1 MLGLIAYDLETCIMQ
16 RGYTRDKGLI
26 LEIGAV
32 DVLRPNRHFHCFVNP
47 CEEQRTSEDFLQGL
61 VSMGARQY
69 PTKKHAENIKYDASE
84 ALPISVALAK
94 FLEFI
99 GTSPVVLTAHN
110 GRSFDD
116 KIVAGALQRC
126 DLQWP
131 TELQF
136 LDSYHDV
143 SKKAWPSRRSYKL
156 QNLHKNCCPEH
167 SDLRWHTALDDSIA
181 LSHLLGAAARETVA
195 LRIEK
200 AAEYV
205 EKEHGIDRLNREF
218 SAQFPPRLLLG
229 RRSKAT
235 ARKKLR
241 NGRSE
246 KLTKL
251 CLQICLRAPLWITR

>member
-1 MLGLIAYDLETCIMQ
+1 MIRLIAYDLETCIMQ
-16 RGYTRDKGLI
+16 RGFTRDKALI

-32 DVLRPNRHFHCFVNP
+32 DVFHPERQFRCFVNP
-47 CEEQRTSEDFLQGL
+47 CEQERTEADFLQGL
-61 VSMGARQY
+61 VSRGARHY
-69 PTKKHAENIKYDASE
+69 PTKKHAENIKYDPSK
-84 ALPISVALAK
+84 ALPISIALVE

-116 KIVAGALQRC
+116 KIVTGALQRC
-126 DLQWP
+126 QLEWP
-131 TELQF
+131 KELRF
-136 LDSYHDV
+136 IDSYHDI

-167 SDLRWHTALDDSIA
+167 SDLHWHTALDDSIA

-195 LRIEK
+195 TRIER

-218 SAQFPPRLLLG
+218 STQFPPRLLLG
-229 RRSKAT
+229 QRSKAA
-235 ARKKLR
+235 ARRKLR
-241 NGRSE
+241 TGGSQ
-246 KLTKL
+246 KLTRL